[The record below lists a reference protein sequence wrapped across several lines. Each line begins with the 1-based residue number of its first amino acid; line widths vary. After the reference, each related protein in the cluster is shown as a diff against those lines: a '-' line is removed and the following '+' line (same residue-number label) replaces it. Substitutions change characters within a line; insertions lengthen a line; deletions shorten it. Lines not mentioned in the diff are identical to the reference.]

1 MDIRM
6 RRVDGLS
13 ATRALAA
20 LDGPPPVLILTTF
33 DDDDVLWGAIEAG
46 AAGFMLK
53 DAPAES
59 LIAAATAVASGAAW
73 MDAKVAPR
81 VLTAFRAAAGPRRTG
96 SRQIESLTE
105 RERTVLRLMASAATN
120 AEIAGELCVSEATV
134 KSHVGSL
141 FAKLGARDR
150 AAAIVFAYEHGLV
163 HTDVAPPPG

>member
-1 MDIRM
+1 LPD
-6 RRVDGLS
+6 
-13 ATRALAA
+13 
-20 LDGPPPVLILTTF
+20 PPPVLILTTF

-46 AAGFMLK
+46 AAGFVLK

-73 MDAKVAPR
+73 IDAKVAPR
-81 VLTAFRAAAGPRRTG
+81 VLSAFRAAAGPRRTG
-96 SRQIESLTE
+96 ARQIESLTD

-120 AEIAGELCVSEATV
+120 AEIAEQLYLSEATV
-134 KSHVGSL
+134 KSHVGSI

-163 HTDVAPPPG
+163 QTEAAPPPS